1 MASFEDAVLATGG
14 DSWNTWQVASLG
26 GAEFVASWH
35 FPSGQSLE
43 MRSESTVNR

>member
-26 GAEFVASWH
+26 GAEFVAFS
-35 FPSGQSLE
+35 FRPII
-43 MRSESTVNR
+43 RDAI